1 MNLKASLISAINQ
14 NQNLTEAFSK
24 LDKQLLENA
33 KQNKKNWN
41 ILGIDD
47 VTTKFPKVS
56 MQMYAQHLQS
66 ELGDVIEYNSSPI
79 YTITIDVNKLLSNV
93 KL

>member
-24 LDKQLLENA
+24 LDKKLLENA

-93 KL
+93 KW